1 MAGTAVREQ
10 LVPMT
15 ATICGSATS
24 AWASVWPS
32 CALLQPASVLLRS
45 TSWPATCPRSLIAT
59 CTPVT
64 LSRPSEAVAP
74 VIESAV
80 ARTILSPLATFTQP
94 NLSALHT
101 AVGSPEAAVEP
112 LGALLPPV
120 LLVHATRVSSS
131 AASTALSR
139 KSLCIRSPPGSS
151 GRREVSRPGESAA
164 HHTGGAFAH
173 ASDEPLNL
181 DTRAG
186 LAEFKIWRSGG
197 P

>member
-1 MAGTAVREQ
+1 GTAVREQ

-80 ARTILSPLATFTQP
+80 ARPILSP
-94 NLSALHT
+94 LHT

-186 LAEFKIWRSGG
+186 LAEFKIW
-197 P
+197 